1 MNADLLPVKKNAL
14 LAALAGMQ
22 TKSQYITC
30 FDPSTGY
37 HLDTI
42 PADTELDI
50 AEKIDLARRAWSKSR
65 WAESSFGER
74 KRVMRSLLRWVVK
87 NRETCARVACRDTGK
102 TSEVLYPWLMRGCP
116 DPITVIDAALGEILT
131 TCAKLEYLIDYGEE
145 ALKPESRRSSNMMFY
160 KSSKVYYEPLGV
172 VAAIV
177 SWNYRALFPLSHG
190 SAL

>member
-1 MNADLLPVKKNAL
+1 MNADLLPVKKSAL

-22 TKSQYITC
+22 HASAKSQYITC

-42 PADTELDI
+42 PADTEVDI
-50 AEKIDLARRAWSKSR
+50 AEKIDTARRAWSKSR

-102 TSEVLYPWLMRGCP
+102 TSESLSWCLLNRRPDALQWLMPPSER
-116 DPITVIDAALGEILT
+116 
-131 TCAKLEYLIDYGEE
+131 
-145 ALKPESRRSSNMMFY
+145 F
-160 KSSKVYYEPLGV
+160 
-172 VAAIV
+172 
-177 SWNYRALFPLSHG
+177 
-190 SAL
+190 